1 MDWQEAQRAALANW
15 RGIREAIGGHDEVEL
30 LTEINAVF
38 SFCEKAEESAGS
50 PIGRCRHCLAYQQF
64 GGCRGISGEMSLRV
78 AKRDW
83 EGLTE
88 LVDTFI
94 RQLEELDLSQEALS
108 G

>member
-1 MDWQEAQRAALANW
+1 MNWKEAQRQALVNW
-15 RGIREAIGGHDEVEL
+15 GSIREAIGGHDEVEL

-38 SFCEKAEESAGS
+38 SFCEKAEEDAGA